1 MIINKGEKRESF
13 MEIVIGISGASGV
26 QYGIRLLKVLADMK
40 IRTHLVIS
48 KSAKQIIQIETDYSP
63 LEVEELASEVYG
75 EKDFTASIASG
86 SHMFDGMIIAPCSMK
101 TLGSIASGISDNLM
115 TRSADVCLKEGR
127 KLILM
132 TRETPLSRIHL
143 ENMLRAQ
150 QAGAVI
156 LPACPG
162 FYSKPQT
169 IEDLINIMAGRALDQ
184 MGIKNELY
192 KRWG

>member
-1 MIINKGEKRESF
+1 

-40 IRTHLVIS
+40 IHTHLVIS

-63 LEVEELASEVYG
+63 LEIEELASEVYG
-75 EKDFTASIASG
+75 EKDFTSSIASG

-101 TLGSIASGISDNLM
+101 TLGSIANGISDNLM
-115 TRSADVCLKEGR
+115 TRAADVCLKEGR

-132 TRETPLSRIHL
+132 TRETPLNRIHL

-156 LPACPG
+156 LPASPG

-169 IEDLINIMAGRALDQ
+169 IEDLVNIMAGRALDQ
-184 MGIKNELY
+184 FGIENKLY

>member
-1 MIINKGEKRESF
+1 
-13 MEIVIGISGASGV
+13 MEIVVGISGASGV

>member
-1 MIINKGEKRESF
+1 
-13 MEIVIGISGASGV
+13 
-26 QYGIRLLKVLADMK
+26 
-40 IRTHLVIS
+40 
-48 KSAKQIIQIETDYSP
+48 
-63 LEVEELASEVYG
+63 
-75 EKDFTASIASG
+75 
-86 SHMFDGMIIAPCSMK
+86 
-101 TLGSIASGISDNLM
+101 M
-115 TRSADVCLKEGR
+115 TRAADVCLKEGR
-127 KLILM
+127 KLILI

>member
-1 MIINKGEKRESF
+1 
-13 MEIVIGISGASGV
+13 
-26 QYGIRLLKVLADMK
+26 
-40 IRTHLVIS
+40 
-48 KSAKQIIQIETDYSP
+48 
-63 LEVEELASEVYG
+63 
-75 EKDFTASIASG
+75 
-86 SHMFDGMIIAPCSMK
+86 
-101 TLGSIASGISDNLM
+101 
-115 TRSADVCLKEGR
+115 
-127 KLILM
+127 M

>member
-1 MIINKGEKRESF
+1 
-13 MEIVIGISGASGV
+13 MEIVVGISGASGV

-115 TRSADVCLKEGR
+115 TRAADVCLKEGR
-127 KLILM
+127 KLILI

-169 IEDLINIMAGRALDQ
+169 IEELINIMVGRALDQ

>member
-1 MIINKGEKRESF
+1 MIINKGDRESF
-13 MEIVIGISGASGV
+13 MEIVVGISGASGV
-26 QYGIRLLKVLADMK
+26 QYGIRLLKVLADMN

>member
-1 MIINKGEKRESF
+1 

-40 IRTHLVIS
+40 IRTHLIIS

-86 SHMFDGMIIAPCSMK
+86 SHIFDGMIIAPCSMK
-101 TLGSIASGISDNLM
+101 TLGSISSGISDNLM

-156 LPACPG
+156 LPASPG
-162 FYSKPQT
+162 FYLKPQT
-169 IEDLINIMAGRALDQ
+169 IEDLVNIMAGRALDQ
-184 MGIKNELY
+184 MGIKNELF

>member
-1 MIINKGEKRESF
+1 
-13 MEIVIGISGASGV
+13 MEIVVGISGASGV

-40 IRTHLVIS
+40 IRTHLIIS

-63 LEVEELASEVYG
+63 LEVEELASVVYG

-86 SHMFDGMIIAPCSMK
+86 SHIFDGMIIAPCSMK

-132 TRETPLSRIHL
+132 VRETPLSRIHL

-156 LPACPG
+156 LPASPG

>member
-1 MIINKGEKRESF
+1 
-13 MEIVIGISGASGV
+13 MEIVVGISGASGV
-26 QYGIRLLKVLADMK
+26 QYGIRLLKVLADME
-40 IRTHLVIS
+40 IQTHLVIS

>member
-1 MIINKGEKRESF
+1 MIINKGDRESF
-13 MEIVIGISGASGV
+13 MEIVVGISGASGV

-86 SHMFDGMIIAPCSMK
+86 SHIFDGMIIAPCSMK

>member
-1 MIINKGEKRESF
+1 
-13 MEIVIGISGASGV
+13 MEIVVGISGASGV
-26 QYGIRLLKVLADMK
+26 QYGIRLLQVLADMS

-48 KSAKQIIQIETDYSP
+48 KSAKQIMQVETDYSTFD
-63 LEVEELASEVYG
+63 VESLASNIYG

-86 SHMFDGMIIAPCSMK
+86 SHIFDGMIIAPCSMK
-101 TLGSIASGISDNLM
+101 TLGSIASGVSDNLM
-115 TRSADVCLKEGR
+115 TRVADVCLKEGR

-150 QAGAVI
+150 QAGAII

-169 IEDLINIMAGRALDQ
+169 IDDLVNIMVGRALDR
-184 MGIKNELY
+184 MEIKNELY

>member
-1 MIINKGEKRESF
+1 MIINKGDRESF
-13 MEIVIGISGASGV
+13 MEIVVGISGASGV

-115 TRSADVCLKEGR
+115 TRAADVCLKEER
-127 KLILM
+127 KLILI

>member
-1 MIINKGEKRESF
+1 
-13 MEIVIGISGASGV
+13 MEIVVGISGASGV

-40 IRTHLVIS
+40 IRTHLIIS

-63 LEVEELASEVYG
+63 LEVEELASVVYG

-86 SHMFDGMIIAPCSMK
+86 SHIFDGMIIAPCSMK

-156 LPACPG
+156 LPASPG
-162 FYSKPQT
+162 FYSKPHT
-169 IEDLINIMAGRALDQ
+169 IEDLVNIMAGRALDQ
-184 MGIKNELY
+184 MGIKNELF

>member
-1 MIINKGEKRESF
+1 MIINKGDRESF
-13 MEIVIGISGASGV
+13 MEIVVGISGASGV

>member
-1 MIINKGEKRESF
+1 
-13 MEIVIGISGASGV
+13 MEIVVGISGASGV

-115 TRSADVCLKEGR
+115 TRAADVCLKEGR
-127 KLILM
+127 KLILI

-169 IEDLINIMAGRALDQ
+169 IEELINIMAGRALDQ

>member
-1 MIINKGEKRESF
+1 MIINKGDRESF
-13 MEIVIGISGASGV
+13 MEIVVGISGASGV

-101 TLGSIASGISDNLM
+101 TLGSIANGISDNLM
-115 TRSADVCLKEGR
+115 TRAADVCLKEGR

-169 IEDLINIMAGRALDQ
+169 IEDLVNIMAGRALDQ
-184 MGIKNELY
+184 IGVENELY

>member
-1 MIINKGEKRESF
+1 MIINKGDRESF
-13 MEIVIGISGASGV
+13 MEIVVGISGASGV

-101 TLGSIASGISDNLM
+101 TLGSITSGISDNLM

>member
-1 MIINKGEKRESF
+1 
-13 MEIVIGISGASGV
+13 MEIVVGISGASGV

-115 TRSADVCLKEGR
+115 TRAADVCLKEGR
-127 KLILM
+127 KLILI

>member
-1 MIINKGEKRESF
+1 
-13 MEIVIGISGASGV
+13 MEIVVGISGASGV

-115 TRSADVCLKEGR
+115 TRAADVCLKEER
-127 KLILM
+127 KLILI

>member
-1 MIINKGEKRESF
+1 MIINKGDRESF
-13 MEIVIGISGASGV
+13 MEIVVGISGASGV

-40 IRTHLVIS
+40 IRTHLIIS

-86 SHMFDGMIIAPCSMK
+86 SHIFDGMIIAPCSMK
-101 TLGSIASGISDNLM
+101 TLGSIANGISDNLM

-156 LPACPG
+156 LPASPG

-169 IEDLINIMAGRALDQ
+169 IEDLVNIMAGRALDR
-184 MGIKNELY
+184 MGIENELF

>member
-1 MIINKGEKRESF
+1 

-40 IRTHLVIS
+40 IRTHLIIS

-75 EKDFTASIASG
+75 EKDFTAPIASG
-86 SHMFDGMIIAPCSMK
+86 SHIFDGMIIAPCSMK
-101 TLGSIASGISDNLM
+101 TLGSISSGISDNLM

-156 LPACPG
+156 LPASPG

-169 IEDLINIMAGRALDQ
+169 IEDLVNIMAGRALDQ
-184 MGIKNELY
+184 MGIKNELF